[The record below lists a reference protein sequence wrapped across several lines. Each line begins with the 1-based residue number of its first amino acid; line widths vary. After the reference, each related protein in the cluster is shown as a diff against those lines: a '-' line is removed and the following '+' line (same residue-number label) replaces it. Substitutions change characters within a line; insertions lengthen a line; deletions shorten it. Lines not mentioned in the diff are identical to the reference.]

1 MKTKFL
7 SILLTITLLAAL
19 AACGTS
25 GAPGDSPDSAG
36 NGASESVP
44 ADDTP
49 ELPDESQELFNVN
62 ATLGETVLVDEDGV
76 KITATGLTYTAH
88 SADLALT
95 IENNSSKNLSFVSG
109 SLGYSCNSINRYMV
123 NDGYL
128 NCDVANGKKANDT
141 ISFSYDALMLYGIN
155 EIADME
161 IGFSMTDD
169 NYNSTYSGPRQM
181 KTSVFDTHDYES
193 DHYQEAITSGA
204 AMNAY
209 GYEVAHFSQD
219 ALYDRN
225 GVKLLP

>member
-25 GAPGDSPDSAG
+25 GAPGDYPASAG
-36 NGASESVP
+36 NGASENVP

-95 IENNSSKNLSFVSG
+95 IENNSATPTIISANTICNGMFISVYSRANLA
-109 SLGYSCNSINRYMV
+109 
-123 NDGYL
+123 
-128 NCDVANGKKANDT
+128 DV
-141 ISFSYDALMLYGIN
+141 L
-155 EIADME
+155 
-161 IGFSMTDD
+161 
-169 NYNSTYSGPRQM
+169 
-181 KTSVFDTHDYES
+181 
-193 DHYQEAITSGA
+193 
-204 AMNAY
+204 
-209 GYEVAHFSQD
+209 
-219 ALYDRN
+219 
-225 GVKLLP
+225 KLCT